1 MATASIKGAL
11 RMKTRFAVL
20 LLLTLAMASAGTVTV
35 AFTTLPV
42 NQAGGY
48 YVGFAQATVGAS
60 LDIDLLCDDIDHTT
74 YVPSGPFSY
83 YLSSLPQLQNVRWTG
98 PNQQAELTNYE
109 TAAVLLYEFAAL
121 GAVSNDTAGAYNFA
135 LWDLFDPSA
144 PTYGTGP
151 TGSAAL
157 LTGAESIVASGGIAA
172 AYDELEVLTPTPG
185 AASNQEFLFL
195 EQNDTVIISGAPGNG
210 SSAPEPRTPL
220 LLGSGLIALVIL
232 SKRLL

>member
-1 MATASIKGAL
+1 
-11 RMKTRFAVL
+11 MKTRFAVL
-20 LLLTLAMASAGTVTV
+20 LLLTLAMASAGTVNVTL
-35 AFTTLPV
+35 TTLPA

-48 YVGFAQATVGAS
+48 YVGFTQATVGDS
-60 LDIDLLCDDIDHTT
+60 LGIDLLCDDIEHTT

-83 YLSSLPQLQNVRWTG
+83 YVSSLPQLQNVRWTG

-144 PTYGTGP
+144 PTYGRARQVPLRYSLARRASSPVAASPPP
-151 TGSAAL
+151 T
-157 LTGAESIVASGGIAA
+157 
-172 AYDELEVLTPTPG
+172 DELQVLTPTPS
-185 AASNQEFLFL
+185 ADSNQEFLFL
-195 EQNDTVIISGAPGNG
+195 DQNDTITISGAPGDG

-220 LLGSGLIALVIL
+220 LIGSGLIALVIF